1 MASESLPK
9 FMFLHE
15 DSPEMNDKRIRTLQT
30 YKESGDKAEKVAVK
44 RVHNTIPTSYKPNS
58 KGIFNLG
65 NFRLI

>member
-1 MASESLPK
+1 MANESLPK

-15 DSPEMNDKRIRTLQT
+15 DSQEMNDKRIRTIQT
-30 YKESGDKAEKVAVK
+30 YREAGDKTEKVAVK
-44 RVHNTIPTSYKPNS
+44 RVHNTIPTTHKPNS